1 MSINGVQDRDTLWI
15 GGDWVPSDG
24 GGSIEVI
31 SPHTEQVI
39 ATVPEAST
47 ADVDKAVVAAAGSA
61 GERARGRPWTP
72 PAGARS
78 WPT

>member
-24 GGSIEVI
+24 GGTIEVI

-39 ATVPEAST
+39 ATTPEAST
-47 ADVDKAVVAAAGSA
+47 ADVDKAVAS
-61 GERARGRPWTP
+61 
-72 PAGARS
+72 ARS
-78 WPT
+78 ALETGPWATMDQAGRAEILTT